1 MKLAN
6 GWQPAAWI
14 LSLWLSA
21 NGICAYAQQHRSKV
35 QDPLLQG
42 FEHPPQSAK
51 LRCYWWWLNG
61 HTTKQTISHDLEEM
75 AKKGYGGALLVDANG
90 ADQSG
95 NDNVPAGP
103 KFGSPAWTELY
114 VYALKEA
121 SRLGVEIT
129 LNITSGWN
137 LGGPDVRPEQA
148 SKLLTWSR
156 TIVPAGATAAQLMM
170 PPIKQHFYRQIA
182 VLAYPLHE
190 GVSMA
195 GEIGSRR
202 DALVDLK
209 HQNASTEMN
218 FSMPDATRLLIDGA
232 SWKLDA
238 DSSMREVL
246 DITQQVHAD
255 GTVSWRAP
263 AQGTAWEVL
272 RIGYTASDARVST
285 SSGAWQGLA
294 IDYLDPAA
302 FDLYWKTTVEP
313 LLVAA
318 KPYVGKSLKYVA
330 TDSWEL
336 GGTNWTR
343 SFRKEFRRRRGYD
356 PVTYLPVVAGRIV
369 GSRQISTQ
377 FLNDLRRTVGDLV
390 NTHYD
395 RMAERAKTYGL
406 GTQCES
412 GGPHGGPLDALE
424 TFRMS
429 AIPQT
434 EYWAMSKEHRSE
446 DADRFFAK
454 EGASAAH
461 IYGKPFA
468 ADEGMTSIGNQWSES
483 LGDNLRPSFD
493 RALTEGMN
501 RLVWHEFTSSPK
513 ELGLPGQEYFAGTH
527 LNPNVTWWDHA
538 APFFAYLNRSQ
549 FLLQRGKPVD
559 DLLYYYGDNVPNF
572 VRLKSS
578 DPANVLPG
586 FDYDV
591 TDSEVLLG
599 RLSIANGNLHTPEGI
614 RYKALALPQ
623 ARIFPLTEL
632 LRIEQYL
639 QAGGTVIG
647 LRPLGPQ
654 GIVTAAQH
662 NTFVNTVDRLWEPCE
677 ASSEHRAAVGK
688 GHLYCTDDAYKVLVL
703 MGVLPD
709 LTTREENSSVLDYV
723 HRRDATDDIYFVRN
737 TTDEKITRRVL
748 FRAVGELRLFHAD
761 TGAVEQSMLYVPTKD
776 GRTEVPL
783 SLGPHESI
791 FIIFHQAPA
800 TAYVTE
806 IKRDGALVYQASG
819 TLEDSYSVD
828 VSRRSDGV
836 HLITHV
842 AGSYSVG
849 LSNGDVF
856 STSAALVAAL
866 PITGPWTLRF
876 PAGWGAPAETVLP
889 RLASWT
895 QSTDQGMR
903 YFSGTATYS
912 TVVHLTIDQVTA
924 LGSSEL
930 DLRDVHEVAS
940 VRINGVQ
947 AGIVWKRPYVL
958 SSTALF
964 RVGENRIEID
974 VTNLWPNRLIGDA
987 QDTAGEHYTW
997 TNVRKYTKD
1006 SPLLDSGLIGPVEL
1020 VPTFDHVLIPHLT
1033 AARSSEGK

>member
-1 MKLAN
+1 MNKTN
-6 GWQPAAWI
+6 GGPWVMWMLP
-14 LSLWLSA
+14 LWLLA
-21 NGICAYAQQHRSKV
+21 TGICLQAQQHRNRS

-42 FEHPPQSAK
+42 FERPPQSAK

-61 HTTKQTISHDLEEM
+61 HTDKNTITRDLEEM

-95 NDNVPAGP
+95 NENVPAGP
-103 KFGSPAWTELY
+103 EFGSPGWTELY
-114 VYALKEA
+114 IYALKEA
-121 SRLGVEIT
+121 DRLGLEIT

-137 LGGPDVRPEQA
+137 FGGPAVKPEQA
-148 SKLLTWSR
+148 SKVLTWSR
-156 TIVPAGATAAQLMM
+156 TTVPAGATAAALTM
-170 PPIKQHFYRQIA
+170 PSIKRQFYRQIA

-190 GVSMA
+190 GASIA
-195 GEIGSRR
+195 GESGSGRHALR
-202 DALVDLK
+202 DLEHK
-209 HQNASTEMN
+209 NASKEMS
-218 FSMPDATRLLIDGA
+218 FSMPDATSLLTDEMPSI
-232 SWKLDA
+232 SDA
-238 DSSMREVL
+238 DSSVREVL
-246 DITQQVHAD
+246 DITQQVRAD

-263 AQGTAWEVL
+263 AQGTAWEIL

-294 IDYLDPAA
+294 IDYLDPGA
-302 FDLYWKTTVEP
+302 FDLYWNTTVEP

-318 KPYVGKSLKYVA
+318 KPYLGKSLKYVA

-336 GGTNWTR
+336 GGANWTR
-343 SFRKEFRRRRGYD
+343 SFQEEFKRRRGYD
-356 PVTYLPVVAGRIV
+356 PIPYLPVVAGRIV
-369 GSRQISTQ
+369 GSRKISTQ

-395 RMAERAKTYGL
+395 RMAERAKIYGL

-434 EYWAMSKEHRSE
+434 EYWAMSKEHRSA
-446 DADRFFAK
+446 DIDRFFAK
-454 EGASAAH
+454 ESASAAH

-549 FLLQRGKPVD
+549 FLLQQGEPVS

-578 DPANVLPG
+578 DPAKVLPG

-599 RLSIANGNLHTPEGI
+599 RLLIVNGDLRTPEGI
-614 RYKALALPQ
+614 RYRALALPQ
-623 ARIFPLTEL
+623 ARLFPLAEL
-632 LRIEQYL
+632 LRIEQYVR
-639 QAGGTVIG
+639 AGGSVIG
-647 LRPLGPQ
+647 LRPLGQQ
-654 GIVTAAQH
+654 GIVTAAQQK
-662 NTFVNTVDRLWEPCE
+662 TFADTVDKLWDPCE
-677 ASSEHRAAVGK
+677 ASSTHHAAVAK
-688 GHLYCTDDAYKVLVL
+688 GHLYCTDDAHKVLL
-703 MGVLPD
+703 SMGVLPD
-709 LTTREENSSVLDYV
+709 LTTKEDSATVLDYV
-723 HRRDATDDIYFVRN
+723 HRRDANDDIYFVRN
-737 TTDEKITRRVL
+737 TTEAQITRRVV
-748 FRAVGELRLFHAD
+748 FRAVGELKLFHAD
-761 TGAVEQSMLYVPTKD
+761 TGAVQSSLLYVPTAD

-783 SLGPHESI
+783 SLGPHQSI
-791 FIIFHQAPA
+791 FAVFHHAAA
-800 TAYVTE
+800 TSYVTQIE
-806 IKRDGALVYQASG
+806 RNGASVYQASG
-819 TLEDSYSVD
+819 TTEDLHGVE
-828 VSRRSDGV
+828 VCLRSDGV
-836 HLITHV
+836 HLTTPT
-842 AGSYSVG
+842 AGIYTVR
-849 LSNGDVF
+849 LSNRDVL
-856 STSAALVAAL
+856 SATVALAARL
-866 PITGPWTLRF
+866 PVIGPWTLRF
-876 PAGWGAPAETVLP
+876 PAGWGAPAETVLT

-895 QSTDQGMR
+895 QSNDLGIR

-912 TVVHLTIDQVTA
+912 TVVNLTTVQAAA
-924 LGSSEL
+924 LSSSEL
-930 DLRDVHEVAS
+930 NLQEVHEVAG

-947 AGIVWKRPYVL
+947 AGIVWKQPYTVNSRAML
-958 SSTALF
+958 HAG
-964 RVGENRIEID
+964 VNQIEVD

-987 QDTAGEHYTW
+987 QNPGEKHYTW
-997 TNVRKYTKD
+997 TNVRKYTRD
-1006 SPLLDSGLIGPVEL
+1006 SPLLDSGLIGPVKF
-1020 VPTFDHVLIPHLT
+1020 VPAYDVVLN
-1033 AARSSEGK
+1033 ARHRAVGSKDGK